1 MEGRCAMKV
10 LVAVG
15 SKYGSTRGI
24 AHVITDELKS
34 LGFQVDLEDACDVP
48 SVKAYDAVVIGS
60 AIYGGW
66 WRRDAAELVRL
77 HVADL
82 RNRDVWLFSA
92 GIIELKAPGSFTDEA
107 KELAALVEAE
117 ELKSFVGAIDYD
129 RLNAGEREVIRV
141 INPPVG
147 DHRDLSAAREWAH
160 GIGVRL
166 LYLALA

>member
-60 AIYGGW
+60 AIDPFREAVRSYGG
-66 WRRDAAELVRL
+66 RFL
-77 HVADL
+77 
-82 RNRDVWLFSA
+82 
-92 GIIELKAPGSFTDEA
+92 
-107 KELAALVEAE
+107 
-117 ELKSFVGAIDYD
+117 
-129 RLNAGEREVIRV
+129 ER
-141 INPPVG
+141 
-147 DHRDLSAAREWAH
+147 
-160 GIGVRL
+160 
-166 LYLALA
+166 